1 MTEGKKNDRI
11 DGKVRMEM
19 LPFPELEEWKPIDGF
34 PQYYISN
41 YGRVKS
47 MNYYKRKFPIIMKT
61 QFDIGGYEVIKLR
74 NNERKTRTLRINRLV
89 AKAFI
94 PNPEN
99 KPHVDHINTIRTDNR
114 SINLRWCTDRENKN
128 NPLTIKKRKTSIKIL
143 ESIRNAGKISIQ
155 RIKKPVLQYD
165 RNNHILAEYDSA
177 RDAHRQTGISFQ
189 KIGQVCLGRRNTA
202 GGYVWKFK

>member
-1 MTEGKKNDRI
+1 MGESIKNDRK
-11 DGKVRMEM
+11 DGKVMMEF
-19 LPFPELEEWKPIDGF
+19 LPWPELEEWKQIDGF

-74 NNERKTRTLRINRLV
+74 NKGSKTYTLRINRLV

-114 SINLRWCTDRENKN
+114 AINLRWCTDRENKN
-128 NPLTIKKRKTSIKIL
+128 NPLTIKKRKTSIKSL

-165 RNNHILAEYDSA
+165 RNNNILAEYDSA